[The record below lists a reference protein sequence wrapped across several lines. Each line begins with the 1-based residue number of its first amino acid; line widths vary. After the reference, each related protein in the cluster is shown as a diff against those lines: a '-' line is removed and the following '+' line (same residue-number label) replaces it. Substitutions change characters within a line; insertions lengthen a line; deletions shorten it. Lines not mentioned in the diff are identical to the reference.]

1 MRAPTVLLSLA
12 LLGCERPEPL
22 TELSCEIESRFWQPS
37 NFTVDLLFV
46 IDRSPAMAPFLPA
59 LERNLP
65 ALMDVLQSRILDLHV
80 GVVASD
86 LAEDGAL
93 IAPPGGNFLQYRD
106 RPDGFAANFDGQLG
120 DALSSIGLLGA
131 EGTLPSRPIAAMRRA
146 LSNPANAGFVRDQ
159 AFLVVV
165 ILSAGDDPDT
175 DDLEATRVFL
185 STVKSSPWH
194 IEMDILS
201 DPAAS
206 RLRALGSHYRGVFTS
221 IYQQDFTDLVSNLVA
236 VLDPYFPP
244 PCLPGDADAMGC
256 TVSEVRGDPSFH
268 VEETLLPACP
278 GPRPCWSVRENPT
291 RCDSGGFEVVVERDE
306 YASPGVRVQARCP
319 AVCAR

>member
-1 MRAPTVLLSLA
+1 
-12 LLGCERPEPL
+12 
-22 TELSCEIESRFWQPS
+22 
-37 NFTVDLLFV
+37 
-46 IDRSPAMAPFLPA
+46 
-59 LERNLP
+59 
-65 ALMDVLQSRILDLHV
+65 
-80 GVVASD
+80 
-86 LAEDGAL
+86 
-93 IAPPGGNFLQYRD
+93 
-106 RPDGFAANFDGQLG
+106 
-120 DALSSIGLLGA
+120 
-131 EGTLPSRPIAAMRRA
+131 LPSRPIAAMRRA

-194 IEMDILS
+194 IEVDILS

-206 RLRALGSHYRGVFTS
+206 RLKTLGSLYRGMFTS
-221 IYQQDFTDLVSNLVA
+221 IYQQDFTDLVSNLVT
-236 VLDPYFPP
+236 VLNPYFPP
-244 PCLPGDADAMGC
+244 PCLPVDADATGC

-268 VEETLLPACP
+268 VEETLMAPCP